1 MDATAREFLRALR
14 GRRSQVQLARRLG
27 YRGNPVTDWERGQR
41 FPTAEEALRVAQ
53 TVGVDVGQ
61 ALQRFAPNVQVDRV
75 GTRWMLGEWLADF
88 LGLTTVS
95 EFSARSGYSRF
106 SLARWFTGRAKPRL
120 PTFFRLL
127 DGLTQRLPEFVAELV
142 PIEQVPS
149 LRARHRAATAARQLA
164 YEAPW
169 TDAVLRLLETEAY
182 RRLRRHQPGF
192 IGSCLGLSP
201 KEEAEA
207 LLLLERAQVVQR
219 RRHKFVIVDPNPVD
233 TRGGKE
239 ALHHL
244 KEHWT
249 RVAIRRLREP
259 RSEDLF
265 AYNVMSVS
273 EADVGRIREK
283 LSATFREI
291 RSIVAASKPE
301 QLVALVNLQLLTFDP
316 GRGGGGSAR

>member
-1 MDATAREFLRALR
+1 MEAPAREFLRALR

-53 TVGVDVGQ
+53 TVGVDVGR
-61 ALQRFAPNVQVDRV
+61 ALHRFAPNVHVNRV
-75 GTRWMLGEWLADF
+75 GARWMVGEWLAGF

-120 PTFFRLL
+120 PTFFQLL
-127 DGLTQRLPEFVAELV
+127 DALTQRLPEFVAELV

-149 LRARHRAATAARQLA
+149 LGARHRAGAAARQLA
-164 YEAPW
+164 YQAPW
-169 TDAVLRLLETEAY
+169 TEAVLRLLETEAY
-182 RRLRRHQPGF
+182 RRLGRHRPGF

-201 KEEAEA
+201 EEETEC
-207 LLLLERAQVVQR
+207 LHLLERAQVVER
-219 RRHKFVIVDPNPVD
+219 RRRGFAIVDPNPVD

-249 RVAIRRLREP
+249 RVAASRLREP
-259 RSEDLF
+259 RTEDLF

-273 EADVGRIREK
+273 EADLGQIREK

-291 RSIVAASKPE
+291 RSIVTASKPE
-301 QLVALVNLQLLTFDP
+301 QVVALVNLQLLTFDP
-316 GRGGGGSAR
+316 GRAGG